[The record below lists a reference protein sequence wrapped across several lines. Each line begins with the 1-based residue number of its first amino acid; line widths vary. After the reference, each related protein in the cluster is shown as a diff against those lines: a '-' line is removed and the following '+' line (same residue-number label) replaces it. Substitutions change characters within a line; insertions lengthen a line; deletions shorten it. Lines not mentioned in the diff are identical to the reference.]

1 MHFAASPATD
11 DWLMPADGT
20 LPGVKPGKAGL
31 LIERKRA

>member
-1 MHFAASPATD
+1 MDFAASPETD
-11 DWLMPADGT
+11 DWLMPAAAT